1 MALAVFITAAG
12 LVAAILSARKRFAD
26 ERSARLALDEKMTRL
41 TTCLFNNDRT
51 IHKVLMTHKKSI
63 EELYMVLDLEDGAD
77 YVRFGDDYTTLEQ

>member
-51 IHKVLMTHKKSI
+51 IHKVLMAHKKSI
-63 EELYMVLDLEDGAD
+63 EDLYVVLEIEDDKD
-77 YVRFGDDYTTLEQ
+77 YVRFDDNYAPTVQ